1 MLKEILETRFM
12 VKREMKELKKR
23 QSGTVLYRVLEARQ
37 LAIKLLANVTCKYR
51 VVYCK
56 YCIYCMYCIPVS
68 TVCLYVLHVLYLLH
82 DSMYFKFKDGVCT
95 YPIMKYSKFDELG
108 STLHHTTRK

>member
-37 LAIKLLANVTCKYR
+37 LAIKLLANVTCKYGI
-51 VVYCK
+51 VN
-56 YCIYCMYCIPVS
+56 CICYFFVRA
-68 TVCLYVLHVLYLLH
+68 VCLYVLHVCMYSVTARTACLYVL
-82 DSMYFKFKDGVCT
+82 SVCT
-95 YPIMKYSKFDELG
+95 HCMFVRTECLNMQYVRTS
-108 STLHHTTRK
+108 S

>member
-56 YCIYCMYCIPVS
+56 YCMSACIAWMYLLHV
-68 TVCLYVLHVLYLLH
+68 LYVLHGCKYCMSVRAACTVLTARLYVLQ
-82 DSMYFKFKDGVCT
+82 V
-95 YPIMKYSKFDELG
+95 
-108 STLHHTTRK
+108 

>member
-37 LAIKLLANVTCKYR
+37 LAIKLLANVTCKYGI
-51 VVYCK
+51 VN
-56 YCIYCMYCIPVS
+56 CICY
-68 TVCLYVLHVLYLLH
+68 
-82 DSMYFKFKDGVCT
+82 
-95 YPIMKYSKFDELG
+95 
-108 STLHHTTRK
+108 

>member
-37 LAIKLLANVTCKYR
+37 LAIKLLANVTC
-51 VVYCK
+51 
-56 YCIYCMYCIPVS
+56 
-68 TVCLYVLHVLYLLH
+68 
-82 DSMYFKFKDGVCT
+82 
-95 YPIMKYSKFDELG
+95 
-108 STLHHTTRK
+108 